1 MKISWTKEA
10 MKNLQQIEDFIS
22 ADNPEAAIHLTEK
35 LISLTKDLGRFPKKG
50 RIVPEL
56 SIDRIRE
63 IIHKNYRTVY
73 AIKKNSIT
81 ILTVFESHKLLSKE
95 DIEKV

>member
-10 MKNLQQIEDFIS
+10 MNNLQQIEDFIS
-22 ADNPEAAIHLTEK
+22 IDNPEAAINLTEK

-63 IIHKNYRTVY
+63 IIYKNYRTVY
-73 AIKKNSIT
+73 AIKKNSTT

>member
-1 MKISWTKEA
+1 MKISWTKES
-10 MKNLQQIEDFIS
+10 MNNLQQIEDFIS
-22 ADNPEAAIHLTEK
+22 IDNPEAAINLTEK

-63 IIHKNYRTVY
+63 IIYKNYRTVY

-81 ILTVFESHKLLSKE
+81 ILTVFESHKLLTKE

>member
-1 MKISWTKEA
+1 MKINWTKEA
-10 MKNLQQIEDFIS
+10 VINLQQIEDFIS
-22 ADNPEAAIHLTEK
+22 ADNPEAAIQLIDK

-63 IIHKNYRTVY
+63 IIYKIYRIVY
-73 AIKKNSIT
+73 AIKKNSII
-81 ILTVFESHKLLSKE
+81 ILTVFESHKLLSK
-95 DIEKV
+95 DAVEKA